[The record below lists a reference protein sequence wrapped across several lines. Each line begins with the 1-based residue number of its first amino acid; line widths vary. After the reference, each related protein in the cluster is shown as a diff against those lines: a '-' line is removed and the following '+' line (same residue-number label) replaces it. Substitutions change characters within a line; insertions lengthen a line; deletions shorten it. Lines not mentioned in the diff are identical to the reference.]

1 MHENMLSTIKL
12 RKIIAHCNYVKLK
25 KDSFCTNQEALN
37 LPLADE
43 KFWLGREI
51 GVQISAGPL
60 EVDRTLRTRAQER
73 GSAILR
79 SLQRP
84 AQS

>member
-1 MHENMLSTIKL
+1 M
-12 RKIIAHCNYVKLK
+12 
-25 KDSFCTNQEALN
+25 
-37 LPLADE
+37 PLVDE

-60 EVDRTLRTRAQER
+60 EVDRTLRTQAQER
-73 GSAILR
+73 GWAILR